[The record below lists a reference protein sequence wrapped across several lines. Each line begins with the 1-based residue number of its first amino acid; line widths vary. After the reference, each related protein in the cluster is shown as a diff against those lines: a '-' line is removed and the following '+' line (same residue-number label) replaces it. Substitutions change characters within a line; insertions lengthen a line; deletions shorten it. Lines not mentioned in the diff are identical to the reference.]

1 VKFQRCK
8 ATRSKLKKSHCAKR
22 KSKNPLKLTSSPL
35 RSLKK
40 SKELILT
47 LNLLSSPCTSLRT
60 AEENGEISVA
70 INNLLMANGAVVV
83 AVLTVDIEET
93 GLKLATISISTKA
106 KTSKNVSS
114 RIVKTNMK
122 KNPGTVQSLLASCQP
137 INSNREVAGIT
148 AAATTTQEAT
158 VAVVER
164 KTANLFSLEI
174 AATGVGSTSRKDV
187 KAMIL
192 RSFKIQ
198 NLTEVEAV
206 GIIKSTKMTTV
217 SSLIVLREKTTE
229 EVGGAE
235 AVTVARVVRQ
245 KGSRLPIRSLKKLAH
260 AETTNLMSEQISP
273 CFNLNKL

>member
-1 VKFQRCK
+1 
-8 ATRSKLKKSHCAKR
+8 
-22 KSKNPLKLTSSPL
+22 
-35 RSLKK
+35 
-40 SKELILT
+40 
-47 LNLLSSPCTSLRT
+47 
-60 AEENGEISVA
+60 
-70 INNLLMANGAVVV
+70 MANGAVVV

-137 INSNREVAGIT
+137 ITSNREVIT

-158 VAVVER
+158 VAVGER
-164 KTANLFSLEI
+164 KMANLFSLEI